1 MTGIYWKN
9 TFHVGNQSL
18 LGCDNAAAT
27 ALTLIFLSGALYNRV
42 KVLFYCLFALFL
54 CIV

>member
-9 TFHVGNQSL
+9 TL

-27 ALTLIFLSGALYNRV
+27 ASSRIFLCGALYNRV
-42 KVLFYCLFALFL
+42 KVLFYCLFALFYVL
-54 CIV
+54 FKA